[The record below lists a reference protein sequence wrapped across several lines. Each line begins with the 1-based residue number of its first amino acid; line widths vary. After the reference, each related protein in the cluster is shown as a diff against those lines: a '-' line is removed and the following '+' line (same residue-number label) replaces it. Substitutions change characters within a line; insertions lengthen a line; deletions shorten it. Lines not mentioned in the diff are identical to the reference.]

1 MFPVLKRYVRRQFP
15 NTYQRLDAAMD
26 EVRRHRVRRLRTIL
40 PLAESMSFT
49 VQAGPFAGLR
59 LPREAVTGSISCACL
74 PKLLGIYEMECQK
87 FVEELCTKSY
97 KLVLNIG
104 ADEGY
109 YAVGL
114 ARRIEYATVVAF
126 ETVEKSRSLCR
137 QTAMLNRVT
146 DRVHVWPACDVSS
159 LASVLKDHAA
169 IICDCEGAELD
180 LLRPELIPALR
191 TADML
196 IELHEH
202 VVAGL
207 SAEVLSRF
215 SGYA

>member
-26 EVRRHRVRRLRTIL
+26 EVRRHHVRRLRTVL

-59 LPREAVTGSISCACL
+59 FPREAVTGSISCACL

-137 QTAMLNRVT
+137 QTAMLNQCATAVWLIVSERSAMPVNCKRAVRAARRMDPRNGLWLITPQVRVFA
-146 DRVHVWPACDVSS
+146 RSG
-159 LASVLKDHAA
+159 LALYGGRDG
-169 IICDCEGAELD
+169 C
-180 LLRPELIPALR
+180 
-191 TADML
+191 
-196 IELHEH
+196 
-202 VVAGL
+202 
-207 SAEVLSRF
+207 SAS
-215 SGYA
+215 